1 MFLKVIVIP
10 ISQTALQVTNE
21 ISLRMMRLMA
31 VKVIILYCG
40 GDFVLQLKRLDVEDG
55 LFVRLEQSEYLCAFL
70 TGLAVIY
77 TQVSNDLFQRRTITR
92 LDIILIYEL

>member
-10 ISQTALQVTNE
+10 ISQTALHVTNE

-40 GDFVLQLKRLDVEDG
+40 GGFVLELKRLDVEDG
-55 LFVRLEQSEYLCAFL
+55 LFVRLE
-70 TGLAVIY
+70 
-77 TQVSNDLFQRRTITR
+77 
-92 LDIILIYEL
+92 